1 MVGAYMETQ
10 ITKKRRKI
18 KHRKPSTPVIKPI
31 TGSETLGNQE
41 NIGNSTPVPP
51 VLDSKT
57 AQAIVDVANGD
68 GSGGAMNLTSYPAPP
83 NELKAVSHELLLRC
97 LYFLYDA
104 FERPPMDFFLVRD
117 TAKQAIAGEQL
128 SGYVE
133 IGVRRNEWVNGSDIL
148 FMFFGEE
155 HVKTLNEDPNWIEC
169 EYNETPFIIRLYDE
183 NKCLAALN
191 SIVYEYETF
200 KLPNMFDIFCKE
212 FDNV

>member
-1 MVGAYMETQ
+1 MIGAYMETQ

-83 NELKAVSHELLLRC
+83 NELKAVSHELL
-97 LYFLYDA
+97 
-104 FERPPMDFFLVRD
+104 DFVLVRD